1 MLNAEHVRAKRD
13 GTRLLV
19 QELSARQRAR
29 ALEIAEQLLVA
40 ASSCVSLTRDD
51 LMRALALV
59 ELSAR
64 ERKLGEGLK
73 KLIEDACEFEQG
85 AAADPAALRSD
96 VFLRAAAARREATL
110 EQPFSRDAVLQQSA
124 SDLRLSAAELDEAL
138 YSDLRALHRLVRVPT
153 YDPDALVCAYEHGQ
167 IQAVLLRAVQVVA
180 DVRCASAEAY
190 RHVFQKLKFRQLL
203 YRLERLEDG
212 GYRIHVDGPFS
223 LFEAGTRYGLELS
236 LMLPVLQS
244 CDVLELSAEVLW
256 GKSRARLRYEHRH
269 VAPRAALGEAA
280 ALPDQVAL
288 LLAEFALLDSPWQ
301 PRVAEHILEL
311 PGVGLCVPDLVF
323 EHAAGGP
330 PVYLELL
337 GFWSRDAVWRR
348 VELCEAGLAERVVF
362 AVSAR
367 LRVSEAVLAENDH
380 AALYV
385 YRGKPSA
392 RAVERKLE
400 ALRAQAP
407 ARRPR

>member
-1 MLNAEHVRAKRD
+1 MLSVEHVRAKRD

-19 QELSARQRAR
+19 QELSARQRTR

-51 LMRALALV
+51 VARALGLI

-85 AAADPAALRSD
+85 AAADPAALRNN

-110 EQPFSRDAVLQQSA
+110 EQPFSREGVLQQSA
-124 SDLRLSAAELDEAL
+124 SELQLSTAELEEAL
-138 YSDLRALHRLVRVPT
+138 YSDLRALHRLVRGPA
-153 YDPDALVCAYEHGQ
+153 YDPAALVRAYEHGQ

-180 DVRCASAEAY
+180 DVRCASPEAY

-203 YRLERLEDG
+203 YRLERRDDG

-236 LMLPVLQS
+236 MMLPVLQS

-256 GKSRARLRYEHRH
+256 GKSRARLHYEHRH
-269 VAPRAALGEAA
+269 VAPRATLGEAA
-280 ALPDQVAL
+280 ALPEQVAL
-288 LLAEFALLDSPWQ
+288 LLTEFALLDSPWQ
-301 PRVAEHILEL
+301 PRVAEQILEL

-323 EHAAGGP
+323 EHAAGGA
-330 PVYLELL
+330 PVFLELL
-337 GFWSRDAVWRR
+337 GFWSREAVWRR

-362 AVSAR
+362 AASAR
-367 LRVSEAVLAENDH
+367 LRVSEAVLGDNDH

-392 RAVERKLE
+392 RAVERKLD

-407 ARRPR
+407 LRRPR